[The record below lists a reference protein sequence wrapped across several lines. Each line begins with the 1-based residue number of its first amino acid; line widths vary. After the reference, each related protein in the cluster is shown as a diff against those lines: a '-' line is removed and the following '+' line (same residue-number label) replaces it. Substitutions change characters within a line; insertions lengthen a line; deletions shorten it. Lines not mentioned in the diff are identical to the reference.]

1 MLTLL
6 TFVVFGYHLVEHG
19 LELMYLLVDPVVVR
33 GASRRLLLM
42 DARQD
47 LDPLLKESIQA
58 CIKVTL
64 DKSWVLFLAFSSVLI
79 WFGALRWA

>member
-1 MLTLL
+1 
-6 TFVVFGYHLVEHG
+6 
-19 LELMYLLVDPVVVR
+19 
-33 GASRRLLLM
+33 M

>member
-1 MLTLL
+1 M
-6 TFVVFGYHLVEHG
+6 EHG

-64 DKSWVLFLAFSSVLI
+64 DKSWVLFLALFPVCI
-79 WFGALRWA
+79 WFGALRRA